1 MGMENFMKMAI
12 QAAVDNVSENHGGP
26 FGAVVVKEGKIVGI
40 GRNEVTSS
48 NDPTAHAEIQ
58 AIRSAC
64 ANLGTF
70 QLEDCEIYSS
80 CEPCPM
86 CMGAIFW
93 ARPTAVYFASTKED
107 AAAAGFD
114 DQFIY
119 EQLALAAGERQ
130 IIMKQLFVQESQDP
144 FQAWVSSLTKIT
156 Y

>member
-1 MGMENFMKMAI
+1 MENFMKMAI